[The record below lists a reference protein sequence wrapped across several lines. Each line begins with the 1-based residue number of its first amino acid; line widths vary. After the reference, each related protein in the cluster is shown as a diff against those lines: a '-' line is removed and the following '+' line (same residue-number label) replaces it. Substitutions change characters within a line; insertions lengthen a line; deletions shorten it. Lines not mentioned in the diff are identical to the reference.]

1 MKTASN
7 DENYDY
13 KDSNE
18 FFEYWS
24 RLAKTD
30 PERCEAERKTE
41 IEKVILS
48 ANPERQKELRHLQW
62 RIDMERMR
70 AKNPIDAMIRLN
82 KMMWKQFYAEDGFI
96 FAVKQLQ
103 RVCHSAEELVKE
115 PVKKDAEILQ
125 FKKD

>member
-1 MKTASN
+1 MKSAGN
-7 DENYDY
+7 DADYD
-13 KDSNE
+13 DPNM

-24 RLAKTD
+24 SLAKSD
-30 PERCEAERKTE
+30 PERFERERAAE
-41 IEKVILS
+41 IEKVIVS
-48 ANPERQKELRHLQW
+48 AKPERQKGLRHLQW

-70 AKNPIDAMIRLN
+70 AKNPIDSMIRLN